1 MHAKLLIMVL
11 TEACKGATRNALQF
25 AVEKLD
31 VSVMVEGYMS
41 VHYRVME
48 YA

>member
-1 MHAKLLIMVL
+1 M
-11 TEACKGATRNALQF
+11 EACRGASRNALQF

-31 VSVMVEGYMS
+31 VSIMVKEYMS
-41 VHYRVME
+41 VYYRVME